1 MEHQEPRA
9 DHGPADPYTEIV
21 RALARQ
27 DPQFVRRVSVPPP
40 TGFGVGDLMIL
51 VGLVVTVLLGVLPL
65 ALGLQSGATALAV
78 LGATGCLLL
87 PVGAPLVV
95 RAVLRWLRPLRS

>member
-1 MEHQEPRA
+1 MEHESPDA
-9 DHGPADPYTEIV
+9 YTQIV

-27 DPQFVRRVSVPPP
+27 DPHFVRRVSAPAD
-40 TGFGVGDLMIL
+40 GLGVADVMVL
-51 VGLVVTVLLGVLPL
+51 VGLLATVLLGVIPL
-65 ALGLQSGATALAV
+65 ALGLQADAAGLVA

-95 RAVLRWLRPLRS
+95 RAVLRRLRPLRP